1 MRPNDEPKVMY
12 PRALSQVLIVSA
24 LLGTCISTSWAQN
37 DDSDFIEKRKSYP
50 FWNNSLKRD
59 IEGFKPGMTESE
71 VKHRIPNCE
80 ITGYNYLCRVSKD
93 ELFEFSFTQHT
104 KPPLVKDV
112 TYIFPAGGAT
122 LETMAKNVTLQFG
135 AGNSRPCLPLAH
147 GLSGCFQWQLEDG
160 AYMRLGVNAY
170 RSDMVLYLSTPKWIT
185 SLEEQA
191 FEKEQGN
198 IPSRKF

>member
-1 MRPNDEPKVMY
+1 
-12 PRALSQVLIVSA
+12 
-24 LLGTCISTSWAQN
+24 
-37 DDSDFIEKRKSYP
+37 
-50 FWNNSLKRD
+50 
-59 IEGFKPGMTESE
+59 
-71 VKHRIPNCE
+71 
-80 ITGYNYLCRVSKD
+80 VSKD
-93 ELFEFSFTQHT
+93 ELFEFSLTEHT

-122 LETMAKNVTLQFG
+122 LERMAKNVTLQFG

-160 AYMRLGVNAY
+160 AYMRLGVDAY
-170 RSDMVLYLSTPKWIT
+170 RSDMVLYLATPKWIT